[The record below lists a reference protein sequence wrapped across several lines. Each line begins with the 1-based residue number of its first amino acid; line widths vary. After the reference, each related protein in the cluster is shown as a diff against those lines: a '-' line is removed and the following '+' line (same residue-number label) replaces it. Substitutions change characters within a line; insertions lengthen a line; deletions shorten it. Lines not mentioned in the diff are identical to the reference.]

1 MKRNLLAV
9 TALLTIGILAAAPR
23 FSSAQA
29 ATPWPTFHGNI
40 ERNGLSTSPGPAQL
54 TAQRIWQ
61 LPKAVESSPAVDA
74 NGIAYVGDDDGYL
87 YALDPSQ
94 TLGPFVSPS
103 PKWSFKTAGKVV
115 SSPTLSADGKMVFF
129 GSDDGKVY
137 ALTTA
142 DGKQVWSVDIGGEV
156 RASPLLT
163 ADGSTLMVTNVNGNI
178 RALATADGSKVWG
191 PINLGTAVDGSLTLS
206 PDGSTFYVAGYA
218 SVMYAIPATGSN
230 AGKQVTTT
238 FYLTGPA
245 IATPAIDGNGN
256 IYVTT
261 LNGTLDSFSP
271 GSGTERSGFPYVASD
286 HAASVSTPAI
296 GTGIVIFGDNNG
308 NLYDVSPSS
317 GQPVWN
323 SFPHAGAAIGSS
335 PAIAS
340 NGVVYVGSDDGNVYA
355 FSTATGQIISVKR
368 AGAAVSSSPAIGP
381 DKSVWVGSQAGVV
394 YRFQEL
400 SLPPTPSQQT
410 STPTA
415 TPTGSPVT
423 ATTTPTSTCTSGSPP
438 SIKLKSSVKAGSQ
451 QVITVTSTPKAVI
464 RFRVQYPN
472 GDHQS
477 KRLTA
482 NSKGIATYKYIQGSS
497 KTLHNRFTA
506 TVIVKAGNPPCQTS
520 ATATYKIKFG
530 KIDASVEPRTQ
541 SPGKVVNIY
550 VHTTLSKRV
559 VASVLFPNGKSITLT
574 GHTGPHGFMHK
585 RLPVTSSMVRGANR
599 KVKVVARLQLRPAI
613 STQTTFTIK

>member
-1 MKRNLLAV
+1 MKRNLLAA
-9 TALLTIGILAAAPR
+9 TALLTIGTLAAAPR

-29 ATPWPTFHGNI
+29 ATPWPTFHGDI
-40 ERNGLSTSPGPAQL
+40 ERNGSSTSPGPAQL
-54 TAQRIWQ
+54 TAQRVWQ
-61 LPKAVESSPAVDA
+61 LPKAVNSSPAVDA
-74 NGIAYVGDDDGYL
+74 NGVAYVGDDDGYL
-87 YALDPSQ
+87 YALDSSQ
-94 TLGPFVSPS
+94 PLGPFISPK
-103 PKWSFKTAGKVV
+103 PKWSFKTGGKVI
-115 SSPTLSADGKMVFF
+115 SSPTLSSDGKTVFF
-129 GSDDGKVY
+129 GSDDGKLY

-142 DGKQVWSVDIGGEV
+142 DGKQVWSADLGGEV

-163 ADGSTLMVTNVNGNI
+163 ADGSTLIVTNVNGNI
-178 RALATADGSKVWG
+178 RALSAADGSKVWG

-206 PDGSTFYVAGYA
+206 PDGSTFYVAGAA

-245 IATPAIDGNGN
+245 VSSPAIDGNGN

-271 GSGTERSGFPYVASD
+271 GSGNERSGFPYVASD
-286 HAASVSTPAI
+286 HAGSVSTPAI
-296 GTGIVIFGDNNG
+296 GSGIVVFGDNNG
-308 NLYDVSPSS
+308 SLYDVSPSS
-317 GQPVWN
+317 GQPVWS
-323 SFPHAGAAIGSS
+323 SFPHTGAAIGSS

-340 NGVVYVGSDDGNVYA
+340 NGVIYVGSNDGNVYA
-355 FSTATGQIISVKR
+355 FSTATGQVISVKL
-368 AGAAVSSSPAIGP
+368 ASAAVNSSPAIGP

-400 SLPPTPSQQT
+400 QVPPTPSQQT

-423 ATTTPTSTCTSGSPP
+423 ATSTPTSTGTSGSPP
-438 SIKLKSSVKAGSQ
+438 TIKLKSSVKAGSQ

-464 RFRVQYPN
+464 RFRVEYPN

-482 NSKGIATYKYIQGSS
+482 SAKGIVTYRYTQGSS

-506 TVIVKAGNPPCQTS
+506 TVIVKAGNPPNQTS
-520 ATATYKIKFG
+520 ATATYNIKFG
-530 KIDASVEPRTQ
+530 KIDASVEPRAQ
-541 SPGKVVNIY
+541 SAGKIVNIY

-559 VASVLFPNGKSITLT
+559 VASVLFPNGRSITLA

-585 RLPVTSSMVRGANR
+585 RLKVPSGMVRGANH
-599 KVKVVARLQLRPAI
+599 KVKVVARLQSRRSI
-613 STQTTFTIK
+613 WTQTTFTIK